1 MSRSEEVSDIYR
13 ANIEVN
19 FGTLVAEDDHSTL
32 DAVLTMLEELGTE
45 DVDVAKNGEQALSSM
60 GENSYEVLLL
70 ALMMPKIDGYKVLK
84 EIRQGTVDRPNRV
97 IVMSAHARP
106 DELEGLLTLGA
117 DKFIPKPF
125 TLNELESAL
134 DGNNQ

>member
-1 MSRSEEVSDIYR
+1 
-13 ANIEVN
+13 
-19 FGTLVAEDDHSTL
+19 
-32 DAVLTMLEELGTE
+32 
-45 DVDVAKNGEQALSSM
+45 
-60 GENSYEVLLL
+60 
-70 ALMMPKIDGYKVLK
+70 
-84 EIRQGTVDRPNRV
+84 
-97 IVMSAHARP
+97 MSAHARP

>member
-1 MSRSEEVSDIYR
+1 M
-13 ANIEVN
+13 
-19 FGTLVAEDDHSTL
+19 GTLVAEDDRSTL
-32 DAVLTMLEELGTE
+32 DAVLAMLEELGIE
-45 DVDVAKNGEQALSSM
+45 DVDVANNGEQALSSM
-60 GENSYEVLLL
+60 GKNSYEVLMLD
-70 ALMMPKIDGYKVLK
+70 LMMPKVDGYQVLK
-84 EIRQGTVDRPNRV
+84 EIRQGKVDRPNRV

-134 DGNNQ
+134 DGNNL